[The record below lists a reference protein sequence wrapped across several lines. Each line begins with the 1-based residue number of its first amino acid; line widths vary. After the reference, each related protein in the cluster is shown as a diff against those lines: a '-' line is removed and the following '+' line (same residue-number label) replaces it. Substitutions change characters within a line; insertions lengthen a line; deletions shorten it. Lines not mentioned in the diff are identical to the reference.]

1 MIVTDFQVFSE
12 LSFVCQEQERRVA
25 LFRQDIFSNIVHV
38 RHNPGCSTWEDV
50 VMSWLII
57 MAFALPIF
65 FGLIFV
71 MTKFIKYM
79 QEEQN
84 IEIESFRDSLIDDQ
98 NPVGLSGDD
107 LEKLKQQQ
115 AEAQKHLREVISKIP
130 IEEKDGR
137 LRPAFD
143 KMKKTQ
149 DEASEKTAG
158 NGKDSENK

>member
-1 MIVTDFQVFSE
+1 
-12 LSFVCQEQERRVA
+12 
-25 LFRQDIFSNIVHV
+25 
-38 RHNPGCSTWEDV
+38 
-50 VMSWLII
+50 MSWLII